1 MTNTSTII
9 WSALAAM
16 IVYKLVTYLYFL
28 QLKKDL
34 QNASLEF
41 FILRLGTNYKYK
53 HLTNGT
59 MRYKWAKRWITIRAN
74 FDERGQ
80 FVKKDMVSGNFLK
93 ILAEYTF

>member
-1 MTNTSTII
+1 MNNKTII
-9 WSALAAM
+9 ICSMVVALM
-16 IVYKLVTYLYFL
+16 VYKLVTYLYFL

-59 MRYKWAKRWITIRAN
+59 MRYKWSKRWITIRAN

-80 FVKKDMVSGNFLK
+80 FVKKDMASGNFLK